1 MVSHAV
7 VIESSFGSEL
17 FLTLL
22 TFESVPQLEKKQ
34 ESKKKTQFM
43 MSTSNIMKSWVLN
56 VTFIFQH
63 TNYNHS
69 YLTY

>member
-1 MVSHAV
+1 MCSGTVAYLSVVSHAV

-22 TFESVPQLEKKQ
+22 TFESVPQLQEK
-34 ESKKKTQFM
+34 TPQFM

-56 VTFIFQH
+56 VTFIFHIPIIH
-63 TNYNHS
+63 T
-69 YLTY
+69 